1 MFHLAS
7 VLKNSTL
14 ADIKHLNKVISR
26 LEQSN
31 IPLTFQY
38 LGEILK
44 LKLVIYADPAHVN
57 LGNGTSQAVY
67 LIFFSWQK

>member
-44 LKLVIYADPAHVN
+44 LKLVDPAHAN
-57 LGNGTSQAVY
+57 LGNGTSQAGY
-67 LIFFSWQK
+67 LIFFSWLK